1 MIKEQAWRTQFNTL
15 SCLSGVC
22 PMAPPKLFWP
32 RSPMA
37 FKLLNQ
43 WLSNNRLLNTSA
55 LLLLLS
61 HPVVSD
67 SLWPHRLQHARPLCP
82 SLPPRVCSDS
92 CPLSQW
98 CHPLHWTRAVL
109 ILNRPFTWLP
119 GSLLHL
125 VSPPTPR
132 ASRPWLLGAWQPDQP
147 FLESFCGVHSSMLRS
162 FLTTLTPHQVSA
174 F

>member
-1 MIKEQAWRTQFNTL
+1 
-15 SCLSGVC
+15 
-22 PMAPPKLFWP
+22 MAPPELFWP

-43 WLSNNRLLNTSA
+43 WLSNIRLLNTSA

-67 SLWPHRLQHARPLCP
+67 SLHPHGPQHARPLCP

-125 VSPPTPR
+125 VLPLHLGPAVPGSWMSGSLTSHSWRAGGSLLDAPFFPNHPHSPSSLRVLTPPTCQGLQLYPSNLQLQT
-132 ASRPWLLGAWQPDQP
+132 A
-147 FLESFCGVHSSMLRS
+147 
-162 FLTTLTPHQVSA
+162 
-174 F
+174 